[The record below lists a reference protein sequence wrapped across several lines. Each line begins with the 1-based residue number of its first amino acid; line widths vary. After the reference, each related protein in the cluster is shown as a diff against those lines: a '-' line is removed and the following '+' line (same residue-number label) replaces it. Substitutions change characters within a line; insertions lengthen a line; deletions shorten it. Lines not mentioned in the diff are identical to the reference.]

1 MVERGRDHAG
11 GVELHDRSTRSLRTR
26 PRGDD
31 LALDEVECL
40 GDGLEVG
47 VGNDRLRPGIGDRP
61 QDAGGLRDRER
72 HVEPGHRLPAPARV
86 GLLVGAE
93 AGAFGKTPLG
103 EAAQDCINAACQFIA
118 ESMEKNEVEASVVAL
133 LKEEIV
139 ISMGTNYGVE
149 VGHTLIVRKDGEILK
164 DPDSGAILDRLEG
177 EVTGTI
183 EITRVR
189 EKTAYCK
196 LIDGTMPVRGDRVVL
211 KAK

>member
-1 MVERGRDHAG
+1 MSLNRPEMYRFHNG
-11 GVELHDRSTRSLRTR
+11 GKKDALPFADQEYHDRLK
-26 PRGDD
+26 
-31 LALDEVECL
+31 
-40 GDGLEVG
+40 
-47 VGNDRLRPGIGDRP
+47 
-61 QDAGGLRDRER
+61 GLR
-72 HVEPGHRLPAPARV
+72 A
-86 GLLVGAE
+86 
-93 AGAFGKTPLG
+93 
-103 EAAQDCINAACQFIA
+103 I
-118 ESMEKNEVEASVVAL
+118 MEKNEVEASVVAL

-139 ISMGTNYGVE
+139 ISMGTNYGIE